1 MGPDSIR
8 SDQRMAISVCEV
20 SITEAP
26 LDLPAQNDDP
36 QAGGVVV
43 FWGAV
48 RATEDGREIAG
59 IEYEAHREMAEHQLR
74 QIAQQAIE
82 TFALELIVVHHRIGF
97 IAAGESSLF
106 MRVASGHRA
115 EAFRASQWVVDEL
128 KRKVPIWKRP
138 KFKIDKVPAKAA
150 KGDQQTETR
159 LISGV

>member
-1 MGPDSIR
+1 
-8 SDQRMAISVCEV
+8 MANPVCEV
-20 SITEAP
+20 LVTEAR
-26 LDLPAQNDDP
+26 LKAARNGIDFA
-36 QAGGVVV
+36 AGAVVD
-43 FWGAV
+43 FWGIV
-48 RATEDGREIAG
+48 RGSEDGREIDG

-82 TFALELIVVHHRIGF
+82 TFALKLIVVHHRIGF

-115 EAFRASQWVVDEL
+115 EAFRANQWVVDEL

-138 KFKIDKVPAKAA
+138 KFKIDKMPAKAVT
-150 KGDQQTETR
+150 GDQQTETR

>member
-1 MGPDSIR
+1 
-8 SDQRMAISVCEV
+8 MANPVCEV
-20 SITEAP
+20 LVTEARLNAP
-26 LDLPAQNDDP
+26 ENRVDAA
-36 QAGGVVV
+36 AGAAVD
-43 FWGAV
+43 FWGIV
-48 RATEDGREIAG
+48 RGSEDGHQIEG

>member
-1 MGPDSIR
+1 
-8 SDQRMAISVCEV
+8 MANFVCEV
-20 SITEAP
+20 LVTEAP
-26 LDLPAQNDDP
+26 LDAPARNQDAD
-36 QAGGVVV
+36 AGAIVDFAGVVRRLEN
-43 FWGAV
+43 GC
-48 RATEDGREIAG
+48 EIEG

-74 QIAQQAIE
+74 QIAEQAVE
-82 TFALELIVVHHRIGF
+82 TFALKLFVVHHRIGF

-138 KFKIDKVPAKAA
+138 KFKIDKLPAKAV

>member
-1 MGPDSIR
+1 
-8 SDQRMAISVCEV
+8 MANPVCEV
-20 SITEAP
+20 LVTEAR
-26 LDLPAQNDDP
+26 LKAARSGIDFA
-36 QAGGVVV
+36 AGAVVD
-43 FWGAV
+43 FWGIV
-48 RATEDGREIAG
+48 RGSEEGREIDG

-82 TFALELIVVHHRIGF
+82 TFALKLIVVHHRIGF

-138 KFKIDKVPAKAA
+138 KFKIDKLPAKAA

>member
-1 MGPDSIR
+1 
-8 SDQRMAISVCEV
+8 MANPVCEV
-20 SITEAP
+20 LVTEARLNAP
-26 LDLPAQNDDP
+26 ENQVDAA
-36 QAGGVVV
+36 AGAAVD
-43 FWGAV
+43 FWGIV
-48 RATEDGREIAG
+48 RGSEDGHQIEG

-138 KFKIDKVPAKAA
+138 KFKIDKVTAKAA

>member
-1 MGPDSIR
+1 
-8 SDQRMAISVCEV
+8 MANPVCEV
-20 SITEAP
+20 LVTEARLNAP
-26 LDLPAQNDDP
+26 ENQVDAA
-36 QAGGVVV
+36 AGAAVD
-43 FWGAV
+43 FWGIV
-48 RATEDGREIAG
+48 RGSEDGHQIEG
-59 IEYEAHREMAEHQLR
+59 IEYEAHREMSEHQLR

>member
-1 MGPDSIR
+1 
-8 SDQRMAISVCEV
+8 MANPVCEV
-20 SITEAP
+20 LVTEARLNAP
-26 LDLPAQNDDP
+26 ENQVDAA
-36 QAGGVVV
+36 AGAAVD
-43 FWGAV
+43 FWGIV
-48 RATEDGREIAG
+48 RGSEDGHQIEG

>member
-1 MGPDSIR
+1 VTHCSEHLD
-8 SDQRMAISVCEV
+8 RMANPVCEV
-20 SITEAP
+20 LVTEAR
-26 LDLPAQNDDP
+26 LKAARNGIDFA
-36 QAGGVVV
+36 AGAVVD
-43 FWGAV
+43 FWGIV
-48 RATEDGREIAG
+48 RGSEDGREIDG

-82 TFALELIVVHHRIGF
+82 TFALKLIVVHHRIGF

-138 KFKIDKVPAKAA
+138 KFKIDKVPAKAT

>member
-1 MGPDSIR
+1 
-8 SDQRMAISVCEV
+8 MANPVCEV
-20 SITEAP
+20 LVTEARLNAP
-26 LDLPAQNDDP
+26 ENQVDAA
-36 QAGGVVV
+36 AGAAVD
-43 FWGAV
+43 FWGIV
-48 RATEDGREIAG
+48 RGSEDGHQIEG

-74 QIAQQAIE
+74 QIARQSIE
-82 TFALELIVVHHRIGF
+82 TFALKLIVVHHRIGF

>member
-1 MGPDSIR
+1 
-8 SDQRMAISVCEV
+8 MANCDCEV
-20 SITEAP
+20 ALVSGP
-26 LDLPAQNDDP
+26 LDLTSAEGTLG
-36 QAGGVVV
+36 AGAIVEFFGN
-43 FWGAV
+43 V
-48 RATEDGREIAG
+48 RPLENGKQIDG
-59 IEYEAHREMAEHQLR
+59 IEYEAHRKMAEHQLR

-82 TFALELIVVHHRIGF
+82 TFALKFIVIHHRIGF
-97 IAAGESSLF
+97 IATGESSLF
-106 MRVASGHRA
+106 MRVASWHRA